1 MLTAGENITGLLLSN
16 MVTLVKMDE
25 REMKH
30 EISWDKRNI
39 RRFILQD
46 EYLII
51 EKIDGQEFQTPIEVD
66 LRRKVFVLNN
76 WLK

>member
-1 MLTAGENITGLLLSN
+1 